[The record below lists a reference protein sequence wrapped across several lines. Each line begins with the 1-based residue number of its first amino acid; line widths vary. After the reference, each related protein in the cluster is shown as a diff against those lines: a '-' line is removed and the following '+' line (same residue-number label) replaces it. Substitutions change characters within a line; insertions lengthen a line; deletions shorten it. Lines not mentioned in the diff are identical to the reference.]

1 MATSGD
7 GPATPARRRSLGRR
21 LGARYPGV
29 RALSF
34 PDFRTLTASGI
45 VAGATY
51 AGENV
56 ALGWVV
62 LEATDSPFMVGLA
75 IGLRHSP
82 RLVLGIPIGAVADR
96 FPRRPLLALS
106 GIALTIVAL
115 AMSGLFWLEAL
126 PLWAL
131 LAFNVALGTGW
142 TAVQALRQSMAYDI
156 VGPRDMV
163 SGLALTNLAQRLG
176 AVLGGI
182 GVGAV
187 LAATDPAAT
196 YGVIAAT
203 HALTV
208 GSALFIAAEGR
219 SARIA
224 RESVIRNLLDFL
236 PELGRNGGLAM
247 LVLLTA
253 AVEVLGFSV
262 LSLQPTIARDV
273 LNLEADGLGLIQ
285 SVGAVGGAVTVV
297 FLAMVGRLRRRGVV
311 FLSALLLFGAGLA
324 LLSQSDTLAMVLAV
338 MLVVNAAMAVSDV
351 LSQGLMQAVVPNQA
365 RGRAAGA
372 WQMAIG
378 FGPIGNVHAGA
389 VAALAGV
396 SVALVANGGALFG
409 LALLALLAAPRLRR
423 L

>member
-7 GPATPARRRSLGRR
+7 GPATTARRRSFARR
-21 LGARYPGV
+21 LLAGNAGM
-29 RALSF
+29 RALSYR
-34 PDFRTLTASGI
+34 DFRFLTASGI
-45 VAGATY
+45 IAGATY

-75 IGLRHSP
+75 IGLRHTP
-82 RLVLGIPIGAVADR
+82 RLLLGIPIGALADR
-96 FPRRPLLALS
+96 FPRRPQLAIF
-106 GIALTIVAL
+106 GVALTIVAL
-115 AMSGLFWLEAL
+115 AISGLFWLEAMS
-126 PLWAL
+126 LWAL

-196 YGVIAAT
+196 YGVIAAA
-203 HALTV
+203 HVVTV
-208 GSALFIAAEGR
+208 GSALLIAAEGR
-219 SARIA
+219 AARIA
-224 RESVIRNLLDFL
+224 QESVMRNLLDFL
-236 PELGRNGGLAM
+236 PELSRNGALAA

-297 FLAMVGRLRRRGVV
+297 FLAMMRLRRRGLV
-311 FLSALLLFGAGLA
+311 FLSFLLLFGASLVV
-324 LLSQSDTLAMVLAV
+324 LSQSDTLAMVLAV

-409 LALLALLAAPRLRR
+409 LALLALLVSPRLRR

>member
-1 MATSGD
+1 M
-7 GPATPARRRSLGRR
+7 
-21 LGARYPGV
+21 

-45 VAGATY
+45 LAGATY

-75 IGLRHSP
+75 IGLRHTP
-82 RLVLGIPIGAVADR
+82 RLVLGIPIGALADR
-96 FPRRPLLALS
+96 FPRRPQLAVF
-106 GIALTIVAL
+106 GVALTVVAL
-115 AMSGLFWLEAL
+115 AASGLFWLDAL

-131 LAFNVALGTGW
+131 LALNVALGTGW
-142 TAVQALRQSMAYDI
+142 TAVQALRQSMTYDI

-187 LAATDPAAT
+187 LAATNPAAT
-196 YGVIAAT
+196 YGVIAAA
-203 HALTV
+203 HVVTV
-208 GSALFIAAEGR
+208 VSALFIAAEGR
-219 SARIA
+219 SARVA
-224 RESVIRNLLDFL
+224 GESLLRNLLGFL
-236 PELGRNGGLAM
+236 PELTRNGALAM

-253 AVEVLGFSV
+253 AAEILGFSV
-262 LSLQPTIARDV
+262 LSLLPTIARDV
-273 LNLEADGLGLIQ
+273 LHLGADGLGLIQ
-285 SVGAVGGAVTVV
+285 SVGAMGGAVTVV
-297 FLAMVGRLRRRGVV
+297 LLALAGRVRRRGMLYLL
-311 FLSALLLFGAGLA
+311 FLLVFGAGLVA
-324 LLSQSDTLAMVLAV
+324 LSQSDSLAMVLAV
-338 MLVVNAAMAVSDV
+338 MLVVNAAMAVVDV

-389 VAALAGV
+389 VAAVA
-396 SVALVANGGALFG
+396 SVAVALAANGGALFG
-409 LALLALLAAPRLRR
+409 LGLLAILFVPRLRR

>member
-1 MATSGD
+1 MNPTGD
-7 GPATPARRRSLGRR
+7 GPATTARRRSFARR
-21 LGARYPGV
+21 LLARNAGV

-115 AMSGLFWLEAL
+115 AISGLFWLDAM

-182 GVGAV
+182 GAGAV

-196 YGVIAAT
+196 YGVIAAA
-203 HALTV
+203 HVVTV
-208 GSALFIAAEGR
+208 GSALLIAAEGR

-224 RESVIRNLLDFL
+224 QESVVRNLLDFL
-236 PELGRNGGLAM
+236 PELARNGALAM

-273 LNLEADGLGLIQ
+273 LHLEADGLGLIQ

-297 FLAMVGRLRRRGVV
+297 FLAMTRLRRRGLV
-311 FLSALLLFGAGLA
+311 FLCFLLLFGAGLVV
-324 LLSQSDTLAMVLAV
+324 LSRSDTLAMVLAV
-338 MLVVNAAMAVSDV
+338 MLVINAAMAVSDV

-409 LALLALLAAPRLRR
+409 LALLAMLAAPRLRR

>member
-7 GPATPARRRSLGRR
+7 GPATTARRRSFARR
-21 LGARYPGV
+21 LLAGNAGM
-29 RALSF
+29 RALSYR
-34 PDFRTLTASGI
+34 DFRFLTASGI
-45 VAGATY
+45 IAGATY

-75 IGLRHSP
+75 IGLRHTP
-82 RLVLGIPIGAVADR
+82 RLLLGIPIGALADR
-96 FPRRPLLALS
+96 FPRRPQLAVF
-106 GIALTIVAL
+106 GVALTIVAL
-115 AMSGLFWLEAL
+115 AISGLFWLDAM

-131 LAFNVALGTGW
+131 LALNVALGTGW

-187 LAATDPAAT
+187 LAATDPATT
-196 YGVIAAT
+196 YGVIAAA
-203 HALTV
+203 HVVTV
-208 GSALFIAAEGR
+208 GSALLIAAEGR
-219 SARIA
+219 AARIA
-224 RESVIRNLLDFL
+224 QESVMRNLLDFL
-236 PELGRNGGLAM
+236 PELARNGALAA

-297 FLAMVGRLRRRGVV
+297 FLAMMRLRRRGLV
-311 FLSALLLFGAGLA
+311 FLSFLLLFGAGLVV
-324 LLSQSDTLAMVLAV
+324 LSQSDTLAMVLAV

-409 LALLALLAAPRLRR
+409 LALLALLAAPQLRR

>member
-7 GPATPARRRSLGRR
+7 GPATTARRRSFARR
-21 LGARYPGV
+21 LLAGNAGM
-29 RALSF
+29 RALSYR
-34 PDFRTLTASGI
+34 DFRFLTASGI
-45 VAGATY
+45 IAGATY

-75 IGLRHSP
+75 IGLRHTP
-82 RLVLGIPIGAVADR
+82 RLLLGIPIGALADR
-96 FPRRPLLALS
+96 FPRRPQLAVF
-106 GIALTIVAL
+106 GVALTIVAL
-115 AMSGLFWLEAL
+115 AISGLFWLDAM
-126 PLWAL
+126 PLWSL
-131 LAFNVALGTGW
+131 LALNVALGTGW

-187 LAATDPAAT
+187 LAATDPATT
-196 YGVIAAT
+196 YGVIAAA
-203 HALTV
+203 HVVTV
-208 GSALFIAAEGR
+208 GSALLIAAEGR
-219 SARIA
+219 AARIA
-224 RESVIRNLLDFL
+224 QESVVRNLLDFL
-236 PELGRNGGLAM
+236 PELARNGALAA

-297 FLAMVGRLRRRGVV
+297 FLAMMRLRRRGLV
-311 FLSALLLFGAGLA
+311 FLSFLLLFGASLVV
-324 LLSQSDTLAMVLAV
+324 LSQSDTLAMVLAV

-409 LALLALLAAPRLRR
+409 LALLALLASPRLRR

>member
-1 MATSGD
+1 MTPSAD
-7 GPATPARRRSLGRR
+7 GPVTTPRRRSLARR
-21 LGARYPGV
+21 LLAKNAGL

-34 PDFRTLTASGI
+34 RDFRFLTASGI

-75 IGLRHSP
+75 IGLRHAP
-82 RLVLGIPIGAVADR
+82 RLLLGIPIGAIADR

-106 GIALTIVAL
+106 GIALTLVAL
-115 AMSGLFWLEAL
+115 AAAGLFWLDAM

-131 LAFNVALGTGW
+131 LALNVALGTGW

-163 SGLALTNLAQRLG
+163 SGLAFTNLAQRLG
-176 AVLGGI
+176 AVLGGL
-182 GVGAV
+182 GAGAV

-196 YGVIAAT
+196 YGVIAAA
-203 HALTV
+203 HGVTV
-208 GSALFIAAEGR
+208 ASALLIAAEGR
-219 SARIA
+219 SAMIA
-224 RESVIRNLLDFL
+224 QESVVRNLLDFL
-236 PELGRNGGLAM
+236 PELARNGALAA

-273 LNLEADGLGLIQ
+273 LNLQADGLGLIQ
-285 SVGAVGGAVTVV
+285 SVGAVGGAVTVA
-297 FLAMVGRLRRRGVV
+297 FLAMTRLRQRGLV
-311 FLSALLLFGAGLA
+311 FLSFLLLFGGSLVV
-324 LLSQSDTLAMVLAV
+324 LSQSDTLAMVLAV

-396 SVALVANGGALFG
+396 STALAANGGVLFG
-409 LALLALLAAPRLRR
+409 LAFLALLAAPRLRR

>member
-1 MATSGD
+1 MSPTG
-7 GPATPARRRSLGRR
+7 GGPEPATRRRPWLRR
-21 LGARYPGV
+21 VGAV

-45 VAGATY
+45 LAGATY

-75 IGLRHSP
+75 IGLRHTP
-82 RLVLGIPIGAVADR
+82 RLVLGIPIGALADR
-96 FPRRPLLALS
+96 FPRRPQLAIF
-106 GIALTIVAL
+106 GIALTAVAL
-115 AMSGLFWLEAL
+115 AASGLFWIDAL

-131 LAFNVALGTGW
+131 LALNVALGTGW
-142 TAVQALRQSMAYDI
+142 TAVQALRQSMTYDI

-163 SGLALTNLAQRLG
+163 SGLAITNLAQRLG
-176 AVLGGI
+176 AVLGGV

-187 LAATDPAAT
+187 LAATSPAAT
-196 YGVIAAT
+196 YGVIAAA
-203 HALTV
+203 HVVTV
-208 GSALFIAAEGR
+208 VSALFIAAEGR

-224 RESVIRNLLDFL
+224 AESLVQNLLGFL
-236 PELGRNGGLAM
+236 PELARNGALAM

-253 AVEVLGFSV
+253 AAEILGFSV
-262 LSLQPTIARDV
+262 LSLLPTIARDV
-273 LNLEADGLGLIQ
+273 LHLGADGLGLIQ
-285 SVGAVGGAVTVV
+285 SVGAMGGAVTVV
-297 FLAMVGRLRRRGVV
+297 LLALAGRVRRRGALYLL
-311 FLSALLLFGAGLA
+311 FLLVFGAGLVA
-324 LLSQSDTLAMVLAV
+324 LSRSDTLAMVLAV
-338 MLVVNAAMAVSDV
+338 MLVVNAAMAVVDV

-389 VAALAGV
+389 VAALASV
-396 SVALVANGGALFG
+396 SVALAANGGALFG
-409 LALLALLAAPRLRR
+409 LGLLAILFVPRLRR